1 MCLDMFDLTKMYEFV
16 GRACESM
23 EFGERANH
31 DLLFYIE
38 NGKFFR
44 VFEVMQFDGD
54 EKIDFKYRKVNAR
67 QVDVEEL
74 DASIQALVLGGV
86 RV

>member
-1 MCLDMFDLTKMYEFV
+1 MNLLVERD
-16 GRACESM
+16 SM

-44 VFEVMQFDGD
+44 VFGAMQFDGD

-74 DASIQALVLGGV
+74 DASIQALVLGV
-86 RV
+86 RESLRLFVEIVK

>member
-1 MCLDMFDLTKMYEFV
+1 MNLLVE
-16 GRACESM
+16 RESM
-23 EFGERANH
+23 EFGERDNH

-44 VFEVMQFDGD
+44 VFGAMQFDGD
-54 EKIDFKYRKVNAR
+54 EMVDSKYRKVNAR

-74 DASIQALVLGGV
+74 DDSIQTLVLGV
-86 RV
+86 RESLRLFVEIVK